1 MLDKNFKSTIDI
13 LNKNKIDYWICHG
26 TLLGIVRDNKLIP
39 WDNDVDIGFFE
50 NKVDKNFLLKLFVRS
65 GFKKK
70 NKFFKND
77 GLITLKRDGGKEVDL
92 NFYNLNNDNLN
103 VNVNWYIPKNNLMK
117 LIHALTMPDYYD
129 GKYKS
134 IIKMF
139 SLSKNIFKMIMSIL
153 VRLNLFYR
161 KAGYHHPYSLIKEIS
176 EKEFCNLTIKI
187 PKNFESYLDYIYGI
201 NWRIPQKNFNWLKDS
216 PAARIYDDN

>member
-1 MLDKNFKSTIDI
+1 
-13 LNKNKIDYWICHG
+13 
-26 TLLGIVRDNKLIP
+26 
-39 WDNDVDIGFFE
+39 
-50 NKVDKNFLLKLFVRS
+50 
-65 GFKKK
+65 
-70 NKFFKND
+70 
-77 GLITLKRDGGKEVDL
+77 
-92 NFYNLNNDNLN
+92 
-103 VNVNWYIPKNNLMK
+103 MK